1 METRE
6 GSRRSAPV
14 QHRHVPHWAGGMGQ
28 AALTALWALA
38 CCAALIVVGAAMSIC
53 WTIHPLLMVVAA
65 GAVLWLVGRL
75 AGIALRS
82 ASKS

>member
-6 GSRRSAPV
+6 GSLRSAPV

-53 WTIHPLLMVVAA
+53 WTIHPLLMVIA
-65 GAVLWLVGRL
+65 GVVVLWLVSRL
-75 AGIALRS
+75 VGVAFRHDSRS
-82 ASKS
+82 